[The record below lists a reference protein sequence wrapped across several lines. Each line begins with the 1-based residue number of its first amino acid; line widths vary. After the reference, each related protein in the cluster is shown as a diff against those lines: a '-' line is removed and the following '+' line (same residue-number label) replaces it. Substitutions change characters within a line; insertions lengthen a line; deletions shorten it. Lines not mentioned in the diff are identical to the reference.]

1 VTECLDD
8 LASDFSVFHRIEDIT
23 VLPARTFLR
32 LADRICAYGGA
43 TLAWVRSQK
52 QAEAALSRRA
62 AAMPVATA
70 AELQQLLAP
79 APGVGMYGVVRQ
91 VKADG

>member
-1 VTECLDD
+1 
-8 LASDFSVFHRIEDIT
+8 
-23 VLPARTFLR
+23 
-32 LADRICAYGGA
+32 
-43 TLAWVRSQK
+43 
-52 QAEAALSRRA
+52 
-62 AAMPVATA
+62 MPVATA